1 MAHKAGIFVI
11 IRKYFFFSWLSH
23 MKWGGK
29 LPVHDIFFYSKFKL
43 TNRIIQQT
51 KYTLHWNNISCISV
65 YMCCYVYLISGGWTV
80 KKVSR
85 RRNLLSRTWPR
96 PLFEVFFFLLFAFVS
111 WEKRSDR
118 ALTNRK
124 VIRWSLLL
132 KLLHHIRVLRQPR
145 NVTAPPLMAWQNTR
159 SWHLMCSIY
168 TLT

>member
-1 MAHKAGIFVI
+1 
-11 IRKYFFFSWLSH
+11 

-29 LPVHDIFFYSKFKL
+29 LPVHDTIFFYSKFKL

-80 KKVSR
+80 KKSFKTKKS
-85 RRNLLSRTWPR
+85 LITDMTTATIWSI
-96 PLFEVFFFLLFAFVS
+96 FFLLFAFVS
-111 WEKRSDR
+111 WGEKRSDR

-124 VIRWSLLL
+124 VIIRWSLLL

>member
-11 IRKYFFFSWLSH
+11 IRKYFFS
-23 MKWGGK
+23 
-29 LPVHDIFFYSKFKL
+29 
-43 TNRIIQQT
+43 NRIMQQT

-80 KKVSR
+80 KKSFKTKKS
-85 RRNLLSRTWPR
+85 LITDMTTATIWSI
-96 PLFEVFFFLLFAFVS
+96 FFSLCQLR
-111 WEKRSDR
+111 EKRSDR

>member
-1 MAHKAGIFVI
+1 
-11 IRKYFFFSWLSH
+11 

-80 KKVSR
+80 KKSFKTKKSLITDMTTATIWSIFFSSLC
-85 RRNLLSRTWPR
+85 LL
-96 PLFEVFFFLLFAFVS
+96 VS
-111 WEKRSDR
+111 WEEKRSDR